1 MSNNTITVIGVT
13 AFVAIAAIFEVRIR
27 KVDKEAEQVWKDLE
41 DKISK
46 GYKPN
51 GTEG

>member
-13 AFVAIAAIFEVRIR
+13 AFVAIATIFEVRIR
-27 KVDKEAEQVWKDLE
+27 KVDKEAEQEWKDLE

-51 GTEG
+51 GTEE